1 MNPNPRLARP
11 RVLPL
16 VALATLAM
24 GLGGCADARRAMG
37 WEKAAPDE
45 FRVVSRAPL
54 SLPPDYALRPPQPG
68 AARPQEAS
76 TQLAARQAVLSSGG
90 GPLPIAFGQD
100 AQSEGE
106 RALLARA
113 GGRQVDPR
121 IRETVD
127 RESVLVA
134 EAERRFVDRLIFWRS
149 PEEPGVVV
157 DATREAQR
165 IRENAA
171 LGRGPNEGGDTPVI
185 RRRQR
190 GLLEGIF

>member
-1 MNPNPRLARP
+1 MNPNPRLAGR
-11 RVLPL
+11 RALPVAAL
-16 VALATLAM
+16 VGLALA
-24 GLGGCADARRAMG
+24 LGACSDTRRALG

-68 AARPQEAS
+68 ASRPQEAS
-76 TQLAARQAVLSSGG
+76 TQIAARQAVLSSGG
-90 GPLPIAFGQD
+90 GPTPVAFGND
-100 AQSEGE
+100 SQSEGE
-106 RALLARA
+106 RALLAKA
-113 GGRQVDPR
+113 GGRQVDSR

-127 RESVLVA
+127 RESVQVA

-149 PEEPGVVV
+149 AEDPGVVV
-157 DATREAQR
+157 DAAREAQR

-171 LGRGPNEGGDTPVI
+171 LGRAPGEGDTPVI